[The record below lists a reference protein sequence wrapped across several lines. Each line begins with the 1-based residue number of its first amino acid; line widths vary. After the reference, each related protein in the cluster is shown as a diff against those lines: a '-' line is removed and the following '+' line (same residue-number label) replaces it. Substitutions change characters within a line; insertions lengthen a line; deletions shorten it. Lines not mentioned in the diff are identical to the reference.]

1 MSQNV
6 ATAAAIAH
14 WSRTGEPCISR
25 VVTVTGNAVRTPGNV
40 PSPHWHA
47 AARTSSRAAGG
58 YDGTPHRL
66 IAGGNMT
73 GRALATDAIGSTK
86 GMNCVLAAAL
96 DDVRDRS
103 QAREVPCIRCG
114 DCASICPAGLLP
126 QQLHRAALAQDV
138 VALEA
143 LGLVDCIEC
152 GCCDYVCPSQIPLTQ
167 RFRVAR
173 SRLARPGRRGAACDG
188 CARTVRAP

>member
-1 MSQNV
+1 
-6 ATAAAIAH
+6 
-14 WSRTGEPCISR
+14 
-25 VVTVTGNAVRTPGNV
+25 
-40 PSPHWHA
+40 
-47 AARTSSRAAGG
+47 
-58 YDGTPHRL
+58 
-66 IAGGNMT
+66 MT
-73 GRALATDAIGSTK
+73 GRALATDAIGLTK

-96 DDVRDRS
+96 DDLRDRS

-173 SRLARPGRRGAACDG
+173 SRLRAAGRRGAACDRR
-188 CARTVRAP
+188 ARTVRAP